1 MSSSMPIWRF
11 QPKKAYFRKLYL
23 QMLNQSYK
31 KHVTS
36 LSQINFLEAHQ
47 TQCGDRL
54 VANGLF
60 NSHFSI

>member
-1 MSSSMPIWRF
+1 MPIWRF

-31 KHVTS
+31 KHVTF

-47 TQCGDRL
+47 T
-54 VANGLF
+54 
-60 NSHFSI
+60 